1 MAFFSKPK
9 YSTVVVKNKKD
20 IPENLYTSCP
30 ISGEIIYN
38 KELEKNLMV
47 VPKSGYHFPLKANQR
62 IKSIIDE
69 NTFQEYDREMTSID
83 MLNFEGY
90 KDKLVKDQKKS
101 GMFEAVISGI
111 GKIGEITTSLGVMD
125 FRFQGASMGSVVGE
139 KITRTIERAVE
150 MKCPLVIVTASGGA
164 RMQEGILSLMQM
176 AKTSAALA
184 KLNESGLPY
193 ISILTNPTYGGVS
206 ASFGSLGDIILAE
219 PRALIGFAGKRVIKE
234 GTKEELPDQFQTAEF
249 LLEHGL
255 LDQIVPRNEIRSRLI
270 SLLHALYVGKEPFNG
285 KNN

>member
-1 MAFFSKPK
+1 
-9 YSTVVVKNKKD
+9 
-20 IPENLYTSCP
+20 
-30 ISGEIIYN
+30 
-38 KELEKNLMV
+38 MV
-47 VPKSGYHFPLKANQR
+47 VPKSGYHFPLKAHKR
-62 IKSIIDE
+62 IEMIVDE
-69 NTFQEYDREMTSID
+69 DTFQEYDSEMTSVD
-83 MLNFEGY
+83 VLNFEGY

-101 GMFEAVISGI
+101 GMFEAVVSGI

-150 MKCPLVIVTASGGA
+150 MKCPLVIFAASGGA

-184 KLNESGLPY
+184 KLNESGMPY

-206 ASFGSLGDIILAE
+206 ASFATLGDVILAE
-219 PRALIGFAGKRVIKE
+219 PRALIGFAGQRVIKE
-234 GTKEELPDQFQTAEF
+234 GTKEELPDKFQTAEF

-255 LDQIVPRNEIRSRLI
+255 LDQIVPRNEIRDRLI
-270 SLLHALYVGKEPFNG
+270 SLLHAFYLGKESV
-285 KNN
+285 KERNN

>member
-139 KITRTIERAVE
+139 KITRTIERAV
-150 MKCPLVIVTASGGA
+150 
-164 RMQEGILSLMQM
+164 
-176 AKTSAALA
+176 
-184 KLNESGLPY
+184 
-193 ISILTNPTYGGVS
+193 
-206 ASFGSLGDIILAE
+206 
-219 PRALIGFAGKRVIKE
+219 
-234 GTKEELPDQFQTAEF
+234 
-249 LLEHGL
+249 
-255 LDQIVPRNEIRSRLI
+255 
-270 SLLHALYVGKEPFNG
+270 
-285 KNN
+285 

>member
-150 MKCPLVIVTASGGA
+150 MKCPRVIVTASGGA

>member
-1 MAFFSKPK
+1 
-9 YSTVVVKNKKD
+9 
-20 IPENLYTSCP
+20 
-30 ISGEIIYN
+30 
-38 KELEKNLMV
+38 
-47 VPKSGYHFPLKANQR
+47 
-62 IKSIIDE
+62 
-69 NTFQEYDREMTSID
+69 
-83 MLNFEGY
+83 
-90 KDKLVKDQKKS
+90 
-101 GMFEAVISGI
+101 
-111 GKIGEITTSLGVMD
+111 
-125 FRFQGASMGSVVGE
+125 MGSVVGE

-255 LDQIVPRNEIRSRLI
+255 LDHIVSRNEIRSRLI

>member
-30 ISGEIIYN
+30 LSGEIIYN

-47 VPKSGYHFPLKANQR
+47 VPKSGYHFPLNALKR
-62 IKSIIDE
+62 IETIVDE
-69 NTFQEYDREMTSID
+69 DTFQEHDREMSSVD
-83 MLNFEGY
+83 VLKFDGY
-90 KDKLVKDQKKS
+90 QEKLDRDQKKS
-101 GMFEAVISGI
+101 GMFEAVVSGI
-111 GKIGEITTSLGVMD
+111 GKIGEVTTSLGVMD

-150 MKCPLVIVTASGGA
+150 IKCPLIIVAASGGA

-184 KLNESGLPY
+184 KLGEVGLPY

-206 ASFGSLGDIILAE
+206 ASFASLGDIILAE

-234 GTKEELPDQFQTAEF
+234 GTKEELPEGFQTAEF

-255 LDQIVPRNEIRSRLI
+255 LTRL
-270 SLLHALYVGKEPFNG
+270 SLAIKFATD
-285 KNN
+285 

>member
-30 ISGEIIYN
+30 LSGEIVYN

-47 VPKSGYHFPLKANQR
+47 VPKSGYHFPLKAYKR
-62 IKSIIDE
+62 IETIVDE
-69 NTFQEYDREMTSID
+69 DTFQEYDSEMTSVD
-83 MLNFEGY
+83 VLNFEGY

-101 GMFEAVISGI
+101 GMFEAVVSGI

-150 MKCPLVIVTASGGA
+150 MKCPLVIVAASGGA

-184 KLNESGLPY
+184 KLNESRLPY

-206 ASFGSLGDIILAE
+206 ASFASLGDVILAE

-234 GTKEELPDQFQTAEF
+234 GTKEELPDKFQTAEF

-255 LDQIVPRNEIRSRLI
+255 LDQIVPRSQIRGRLI
-270 SLLHALYVGKEPFNG
+270 SLLHALYSGVESVNG
-285 KNN
+285 RNN

>member
-150 MKCPLVIVTASGGA
+150 MKCPRVIVTASGGA

-234 GTKEELPDQFQTAEF
+234 GTKEELPDQFQTEEF

>member
-30 ISGEIIYN
+30 LSGEIVYN
-38 KELEKNLMV
+38 KELKKNLMV
-47 VPKSGYHFPLKANQR
+47 VPKSGYHFPLKAYKR
-62 IKSIIDE
+62 IETIVDE
-69 NTFQEYDREMTSID
+69 DTFQEYDSEMTSVD
-83 MLNFEGY
+83 VLNFEGY

-101 GMFEAVISGI
+101 GLFEAVVSGI

-139 KITRTIERAVE
+139 KITRAIERAVE
-150 MKCPLVIVTASGGA
+150 MKCPLVIVVASGGA

-184 KLNESGLPY
+184 KLNESRLPY

-206 ASFGSLGDIILAE
+206 ASFASLGDVILAE

-234 GTKEELPDQFQTAEF
+234 GTKEELPDKFQTAEF

-255 LDQIVPRNEIRSRLI
+255 LDQIVPRRQIRGRLI
-270 SLLHALYVGKEPFNG
+270 SLLHALYLGKESVNG
-285 KNN
+285 RNN